1 MKKLTC
7 LLILMTAAPEL
18 TGQDISGMASQ
29 KPFDIR
35 GSLDVRVIGYSAKG
49 MAARRSPFSYVLTGS
64 PILSIYGIAV
74 PLSFTYSEQQRSF
87 SQPFNQFGMSPTYKW
102 ITVHGGY
109 RNVSFSPYTLAGYT
123 LLGAGVELKPGKFRL
138 GFMTGRLNRA
148 TTIDTTTGA
157 LQPFSFSR
165 HGYAAKIGYGTEG
178 SHIDLSF
185 LSARDSEKGF
195 KGSLDSAA
203 VRPAAN
209 VVVGTEARYTFAGKL
224 YVFADAGLSIY
235 TRDRHSALSV
245 ELDSVNRGLNFLNG
259 LIPIN
264 GTSEYYLAYS
274 GGMGYTAKTFG
285 LKAAY
290 KHVDPN
296 FQSMGAYFFQNDLRS
311 ISLSP
316 SFNALQGKLRFA
328 GSIGVQEDNRKK
340 QKQATTRRIISMA
353 NLSWDIHEKFGLDA
367 NYTNF
372 STNSEPTVTLV
383 QNKYLLTQ
391 TNNNISVS
399 PRLILVSKNYTHMVL
414 FSYNL
419 SNLSDLNEETQS
431 TNNIR
436 SSVALLNYNLG
447 LNALGLSVNTGLNYT
462 DNRLAMG
469 TVSNKGFTLGLTKA
483 FLKNK
488 IMVSNSNSWIIS
500 SLPQG
505 NSRILT
511 LGGNVGYAPL
521 KGHRVNL
528 RVYSMNNAIEQEAA
542 EPLKNSELTAELSY
556 TLSF

>member
-1 MKKLTC
+1 MRKLTC
-7 LLILMTAAPEL
+7 LLILMTMAPEL
-18 TGQDISGMASQ
+18 TGQEVSGLASQ

-35 GSLDVRVIGYSAKG
+35 GSLDVRVIGYSATG

-109 RNVSFSPYTLAGYT
+109 RNVSFSPYTLAGHT

-178 SHIDLSF
+178 RYIDLSF

-195 KGSLDSAA
+195 KGTLDSAA
-203 VRPAAN
+203 IRPAAN

-224 YVFADAGLSIY
+224 YVFADAGLSVY

-245 ELDSVNRGLNFLNG
+245 ELDSANRGLNFLQG
-259 LIPIN
+259 LIPVN

-274 GGMGYTAKTFG
+274 GGLGYTAKTFG

-296 FQSMGAYFFQNDLRS
+296 FQSMGTYFFQNDLRS

-316 SFNALQGKLRFA
+316 SFNALQGKFRFT
-328 GSIGVQEDNRKK
+328 GSIGVQEDNRKQ
-340 QKQATTRRIISMA
+340 QKEATTRRIISMA

-399 PRLILVSKNYTHMVL
+399 PRLILVSQNYTHMVL
-414 FSYNL
+414 LSYNL
-419 SNLSDLNEETQS
+419 SSLSDLNEETQS

-469 TVSNKGFTLGLTKA
+469 TVSNKGVTLGLTKA

-488 IMVSNSNSWIIS
+488 VMVSNSNSWIIS

-505 NSRILT
+505 SSRILT
-511 LGGNVGYAPL
+511 LGGNVSYAPL

-528 RVYSMNNAIEQEAA
+528 RIYSMNNAMEQEAA

>member
-7 LLILMTAAPEL
+7 LLVLMIVAPEL
-18 TGQDISGMASQ
+18 KGQEVSGLASQ

-35 GSLDVRVIGYSAKG
+35 GSLDVRVIGYSAQG
-49 MAARRSPFSYVLTGS
+49 MTARRSPFSYVLTGS
-64 PILSIYGIAV
+64 PTLSIYGIAV

-109 RNVSFSPYTLAGYT
+109 RNVSFSPYTLAGHT

-148 TTIDTTTGA
+148 TTVDTTTGA

-178 SHIDLSF
+178 SYIDLSF

-195 KGSLDSAA
+195 KGSPDSATI
-203 VRPAAN
+203 RPAAN

-235 TRDRHSALSV
+235 TRDQNSALSV
-245 ELDSVNRGLNFLNG
+245 ELDSVNLGLNFLKG

-264 GTSEYYLAYS
+264 GTTEYYLAYS
-274 GGMGYTAKTFG
+274 GGLGYTAKTFG

-296 FQSMGAYFFQNDLRS
+296 FQSMGVYFFQNDLRS

-316 SFNALQGKLRFA
+316 SFNALQGKLRFT
-328 GSIGVQEDNRKK
+328 GSIGVQEDNRKQ

-372 STNSEPTVTLV
+372 STNSEPTVTLI

-391 TNNNISVS
+391 TNNTVSIS
-399 PRLILVSKNYTHMVL
+399 PRLVLVSQNYTHMVL
-414 FSYNL
+414 VSYNL
-419 SNLSDLNEETQS
+419 SSLSDLNEETQS

-488 IMVSNSNSWIIS
+488 VMVSNSNSLIIS
-500 SLPQG
+500 RLPQG
-505 NSRILT
+505 SSRILT
-511 LGGNVGYAPL
+511 LGGNATYAPL

-528 RVYSMNNAIEQEAA
+528 RIYSMNHAIEQEAA
-542 EPLKNSELTAELSY
+542 DPLKNSELTAELSY